1 MLYVEITRARDRAE
15 LVTDDKAA
23 LREQIQALTGER
35 IAALEAIGDGKA
47 KAPEAAKAGG
57 MDVEIAGNRASGRT
71 AEPEKTPAPKSV
83 DRDLGL

>member
-35 IAALEAIGDGKA
+35 IAALEALGDGKS
-47 KAPEAAKAGG
+47 KAPEAAKARG
-57 MDVEIAGNRASGRT
+57 MDEEIGGERSSGRT
-71 AEPEKTPAPKSV
+71 AEPEKMPAAKSV